1 MSRLKQLERFG
12 QSVWLDF
19 IRRSLL
25 TSGGLKKL
33 VEEDGIKGVTSNPA
47 IFEKAIGGGE
57 EYRAPLAAAS
67 GAGEDDAEP
76 LYEQLAIEDIRTAAE
91 QMATTF
97 EASGGRDGF
106 VSLEVSPR
114 LAHDTE
120 RTVTEAHRLWSAVSR
135 PNLMIKVPATAEG
148 LLAIERLIA
157 DGINVNVTLLF
168 SVEVYAQVAE
178 AYIRGLEHRL
188 SAGKPIKSVA
198 SVASFFV
205 SRIDTEVDGQL
216 DLMAAAAGTAL
227 ERDYLLT
234 LRGKA
239 AIANAKM
246 AYQRFKQISGDGRW
260 KSLASHGAQ
269 VQRLL
274 WGSTGTKNPAYPDTI
289 YVDQLIGRDTV
300 NTMPPA
306 TLDAFRD
313 RGNPAATLE
322 VDIEGAQAALNLLAD
337 SGIVLDTV
345 TAKLLVD
352 GVKLFDDAYTRLL
365 EAVGR
370 ARTAA

>member
-1 MSRLKQLERFG
+1 
-12 QSVWLDF
+12 
-19 IRRSLL
+19 
-25 TSGGLKKL
+25 
-33 VEEDGIKGVTSNPA
+33 
-47 IFEKAIGGGE
+47 
-57 EYRAPLAAAS
+57 
-67 GAGEDDAEP
+67 
-76 LYEQLAIEDIRTAAE
+76 
-91 QMATTF
+91 
-97 EASGGRDGF
+97 
-106 VSLEVSPR
+106 
-114 LAHDTE
+114 
-120 RTVTEAHRLWSAVSR
+120 
-135 PNLMIKVPATAEG
+135 
-148 LLAIERLIA
+148 
-157 DGINVNVTLLF
+157 
-168 SVEVYAQVAE
+168 
-178 AYIRGLEHRL
+178 
-188 SAGKPIKSVA
+188 VA

-216 DLMAAAAGTAL
+216 DMMAAAAGTAL
-227 ERDYLLT
+227 ERDHLLT

-246 AYQRFKQISGDGRW
+246 AYQRFKRISGDGRW
-260 KSLASHGAQ
+260 QSLASHGAH

-322 VDIEGAQAALNLLAD
+322 GDIEGAQAALNLLAD
-337 SGIVLDTV
+337 AGIVLDAV
-345 TAKLLVD
+345 TAKLLAD

-370 ARTAA
+370 AKKAA

>member
-25 TSGGLKKL
+25 TSGGLKRL
-33 VEEDGIKGVTSNPA
+33 VEEDGVKGVTSNPA
-47 IFEKAIGGGE
+47 IFEKAIGGGD
-57 EYRAPLAAAS
+57 EYRAPLAAVARV
-67 GAGEDDAEP
+67 GDDDAER
-76 LYEQLAIEDIRTAAE
+76 LYEKLAIEDIRTAAE
-91 QMATTF
+91 QMAAVF

-135 PNLMIKVPATAEG
+135 PNLMIKVPATPEG
-148 LLAIERLIA
+148 LPAIERLIA

-188 SAGKPIKSVA
+188 TAGKPIKTVA

-216 DLMAAAAGTAL
+216 DMMAAAASTAL
-227 ERDYLLT
+227 ERDHLLT

-246 AYQRFKQISGDGRW
+246 AYQRFKRISGDGRW
-260 KSLASHGAQ
+260 KSLASHGAH

-322 VDIEGAQAALNLLAD
+322 EDIEGAQAALNLLAD
-337 SGIVLDTV
+337 AGIVLDAV
-345 TAKLLVD
+345 TAKLLAD